1 MNEVNVYIGSFLRDA
16 RKRRKLTQDYV
27 AEKVGISRQLMQQY
41 EQGIS
46 KIHVSR
52 LFAMCQVIGEDVHE
66 LMENVSVLMEKSRH
80 QERNP
85 PRSMEIVKN
94 RPLRVLLVEDS
105 KADELSIVQA
115 IEVCDEDVDL
125 NIARDGA
132 QALRILGKDAL
143 DYSKKPDI
151 ILLDLNLP
159 MISGRD
165 LLKQFRAHSVY
176 CSIPIVV
183 LTNSTNIQ
191 EMQSAYMLGAS
202 GYLVKSFDLEDFY
215 HNIQIVITYWY
226 TNILP

>member
-1 MNEVNVYIGSFLRDA
+1 MNEINVYIGNFLRDA

-41 EQGIS
+41 EQGIA
-46 KIHVSR
+46 KVHVSR
-52 LFAMCQVIGEDVHE
+52 LFAICQVIGEDVQK
-66 LMENVSVLMEKSRH
+66 LVENVSALMEKSRH
-80 QERNP
+80 QERNAP
-85 PRSMEIVKN
+85 LSMEIVKN

-115 IEVCDEDVDL
+115 VEACDEDVVL
-125 NIARDGA
+125 TIARDGA

-143 DYSKKPDI
+143 DYSKKPDLV
-151 ILLDLNLP
+151 LLDLNLP
-159 MISGRD
+159 MVSGRD

-191 EMQSAYMLGAS
+191 EMQSAYTLGAS
-202 GYLVKSFDLEDFY
+202 GYLVKSFDLDEFY
-215 HNIQIVITYWY
+215 QNIQVVMTYWY